1 MLATWVCIELARC
14 GPDELREEAELE
26 NLGEADGG
34 REGDVDLAMQRLA
47 DRGTR
52 GLHPRGEFSLRDA
65 PLLHPKEHA
74 LQEHLPVSI
83 LCPHNAVSCITY
95 NTHKQVPLLRP
106 YTASMLRTENNPQ
119 TSTYNN
125 HPLMATMFK
134 NMCLLETVINPLSL
148 FLCPHDFVRNLH
160 AAARF
165 NSIIVLVDSVERL
178 SPIRDRRT
186 AALLFNA

>member
-65 PLLHPKEHA
+65 HLLSKPLEFEGFKIRVVQFLPQPKVLNRHSIAHPVADGLLSIVRFRFRHIRYANIILHTEF
-74 LQEHLPVSI
+74 
-83 LCPHNAVSCITY
+83 HNT
-95 NTHKQVPLLRP
+95 
-106 YTASMLRTENNPQ
+106 
-119 TSTYNN
+119 
-125 HPLMATMFK
+125 
-134 NMCLLETVINPLSL
+134 
-148 FLCPHDFVRNLH
+148 
-160 AAARF
+160 
-165 NSIIVLVDSVERL
+165 
-178 SPIRDRRT
+178 DRRSLDINFLGLFMTESYISDFGKLLT
-186 AALLFNA
+186 AKLASC